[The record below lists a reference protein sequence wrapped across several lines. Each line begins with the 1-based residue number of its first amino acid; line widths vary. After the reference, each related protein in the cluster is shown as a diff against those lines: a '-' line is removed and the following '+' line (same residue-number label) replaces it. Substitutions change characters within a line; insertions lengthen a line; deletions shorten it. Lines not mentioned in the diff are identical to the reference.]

1 MKVVRFSEKTGETI
15 RVGLLDEDHVI
26 DVRAVAESGGR
37 LSPEDIAALA
47 DVVPLM
53 DAGEHGRRLL
63 SRALDAG
70 KKPGAWRRPVAD
82 VRLRAPLAPRL
93 ILASGGNY
101 MDHREEKDEAP
112 LAGREPEFF
121 FKTPMSVIG
130 PDDPIERDPRVTTKL
145 DYEVE
150 LAVVIGKKGRH
161 IPKDRAVEHI
171 FGYTIL
177 NDVTA
182 RERQVRFRPDGSHF
196 YEAGSSKNFDTSTP
210 MGPYIATTDEIAN
223 PQSLWLRTK
232 VNDELRQNNTTANM
246 IFKCSEL
253 VSFFSTFLTLY
264 PGYVIATG
272 TPGGTAWASD
282 KELGG
287 RPYQRNDVVRA
298 RGYMQVGDRVCCEI
312 ENLGTLSNPVVGPM
326 FP

>member
-1 MKVVRFSEKTGETI
+1 MKILRFRYQDGL
-15 RVGLLDEDHVI
+15 RVGLLDGDAVI
-26 DVRAVAESGGR
+26 DVVEALSARGTV
-37 LSPEDIAALA
+37 SPEDRAMVC
-47 DVVPLM
+47 DVVPLL
-53 DAGEHGRRLL
+53 DAGEKG
-63 SRALDAG
+63 RALLGQALGAG
-70 KKPGAWRRPVAD
+70 NGPWRKPATGVQIAS
-82 VRLRAPLAPRL
+82 PLLPRL

-112 LAGREPEFF
+112 LAGKEPEFF

-130 PDDPIERDPRVTTKL
+130 PDDPIEREPRVTKKL

-150 LAVVIGKKGRH
+150 LAIVIGKQGRH
-161 IPKDRAVEHI
+161 IPVSKALDHV

-182 RERQVRFRPDGSHF
+182 RDKQVRFRPDGTHF

-210 MGPYIATTDEIAN
+210 MGPYIATTDEIPE
-223 PQSLWLRTK
+223 PQKLRLSTR

-246 IFKCSEL
+246 VFSGAQLI
-253 VSFFSTFLTLY
+253 SFFSAYLTLY

-272 TPGGTAWASD
+272 TPGGTAWGGD

-287 RPYQRNDVVRA
+287 RPYERNDVVRA
-298 RGYMQVGDRVCCEI
+298 RGYLQVGDRVCCEI
-312 ENLGTLSNPVVGPM
+312 EGLGKLCNVVVGPQHS
-326 FP
+326 